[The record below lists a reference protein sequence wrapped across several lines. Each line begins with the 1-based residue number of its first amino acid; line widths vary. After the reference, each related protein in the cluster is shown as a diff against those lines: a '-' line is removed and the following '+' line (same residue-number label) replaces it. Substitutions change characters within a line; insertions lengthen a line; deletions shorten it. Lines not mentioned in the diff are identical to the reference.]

1 MKIKCFFFFVFIS
14 FLANCQENFTSAR
27 IEYEMI
33 FLTESYNSTL
43 IYNNDKAEFSYFND
57 EISETKTDDNGN
69 INITVADTIPHR
81 VLTDNLTKKLHHYTC
96 IYSVKKHDWIEEVL
110 PSFNWVLIEE
120 SKKIGNLEC
129 YKATCSFR
137 GRNYIAWYSTEIKTF
152 FGPWKFSGLPG
163 LILEIHDSENKV
175 NFFAKKISI
184 PFKDQIKLFPFN
196 TIAFEKVKEI
206 QKAETDQ
213 LIKNIESKQERG
225 FKVKIKVN
233 TKEQIEKD

>member
-1 MKIKCFFFFVFIS
+1 MKIKYCIFFIFITFF
-14 FLANCQENFTSAR
+14 ANCQENVTTAK

-43 IYNNDKAEFSYFND
+43 IYNNNKAEFSYINQ
-57 EISETKTDDNGN
+57 ELSETKTDDNGN
-69 INITVADTIPHR
+69 ININIADTITHR
-81 VLTDNLTKKLHHYTC
+81 ILTNNLSKKLYHYMC
-96 IYSVKKHDWIEEVL
+96 IYSAKKHDWIEEEL
-110 PSFNWVLIEE
+110 PSLEWVLSEE
-120 SKKIGNLEC
+120 SKKIGKIEC

-163 LILEIHDSENKV
+163 LILEIHDSENKIS
-175 NFFAKKISI
+175 FFAKKISI
-184 PFKDQIKLFPFN
+184 PFKNEIHIFPVN
-196 TIAFEKVKEI
+196 TIPFSKVKEI
-206 QKAETDQ
+206 QKVETEQ
-213 LIKNIESKQERG
+213 LIQNIESKQERG